1 MLNDISKNINLNLN
15 LNLKRKK
22 QIGAPPGT
30 LIFTGEQKTDE
41 TRIIRT
47 VYNAEE
53 INTAE
58 IKVDNLPDAIPGK
71 VTWYDVHGLHN
82 VDLIEKIGRKFKIHP
97 LILEDILDV
106 HQRPKFEEYKD
117 SFVLIVK
124 MLRFNAEKREV
135 EIEQISVYVRENLVI
150 SFQENT
156 DSSFAAVADRLA
168 TGRGKVRQRAADYLA
183 YALLDVTVDNYYT
196 ILDKVEDVTEK
207 LEEKIL
213 ENPDSKIKSEIHS
226 LKLQMLV
233 LRKSV
238 SPLREAVNRFSDS
251 DSTIIQES
259 SQVFIRDLYD
269 HTIQVMDM
277 IETYRDIL
285 NGLYDLY
292 LSEISFKMNSV
303 MQVLTIISTIFI
315 PLTFLAGIYGMN
327 FEYIPELQY
336 RYAYPIFW
344 AVMITIALILVY
356 FFKRKNWI

>member
-1 MLNDISKNINLNLN
+1 M
-15 LNLKRKK
+15 KRKIPSAIIRNPLSRK
-22 QIGAPPGT
+22 RKSQIGAPPGT
-30 LIFTGEQKTDE
+30 LIFTGEQKSE
-41 TRIIRT
+41 EVKIIRT
-47 VYNAEE
+47 VYDADSIE
-53 INTAE
+53 TAE
-58 IKVDNLPDAIPGK
+58 MKTDNLPDALLGK
-71 VTWYDVHGLHN
+71 VTWYDIHGLHD
-82 VDLIEKIGRKFKIHP
+82 VVLLEKIGRKFKIHP
-97 LILEDILDV
+97 LILEDVLDV

-117 SFVLIVK
+117 SFFLIIK
-124 MLRFNAEKREV
+124 MLRFNEEKSEV
-135 EIEQISVYVRENLVI
+135 EIEQIAIYVRDNLVI

-196 ILDKVEDVTEK
+196 IIDKIETVTEK
-207 LEEKIL
+207 LEERIL
-213 ENPDSKIKSEIHS
+213 DDPDNKIKSEIHG

-251 DSTIIQES
+251 DSPIIQET

-277 IETYRDIL
+277 IETYRDVL

-336 RYAYPIFW
+336 RYSYPILW
-344 AVMITIALILVY
+344 AIMLTIAVLLV
-356 FFKRKNWI
+356 FFFRRKNWI